1 MWERADLRGHEPC
14 KVCTPGDAGKSQ
26 GILIFFSFGPKKEK
40 KNLSGVLGL
49 LDSPENLANPANTM
63 NVVRM

>member
-40 KNLSGVLGL
+40 KISLASWDFWTL
-49 LDSPENLANPANTM
+49 LKTLQTLQIL
-63 NVVRM
+63 

>member
-26 GILIFFSFGPKKEK
+26 GILIFFSFGPKEK